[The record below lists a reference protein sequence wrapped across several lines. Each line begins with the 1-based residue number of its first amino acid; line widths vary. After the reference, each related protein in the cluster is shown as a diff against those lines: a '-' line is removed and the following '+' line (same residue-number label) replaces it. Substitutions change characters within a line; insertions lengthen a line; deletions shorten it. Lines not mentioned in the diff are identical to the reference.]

1 MMRVLIVDDEPLAL
15 EKLRA
20 GLAAVPGLAV
30 VGAATDGDE
39 ALRLVRET
47 APDLMLLDI
56 QMPGASGLEVARQ
69 LARTDI
75 DVVFVTAFSD
85 FAAEAFELDAADYL
99 LKPVAADRL
108 LEAVTRARRRRA
120 IRDLAGPPLAR
131 AAARPTDPGAYARE
145 FWIRQADGQ
154 VRVPVA
160 DIQRIEADRDYA
172 LLHTP
177 LRTFILRIT
186 MAALEQKLDPAEL
199 IRVHRSAFVRP
210 AAVRRVEGHR
220 KTALRLHTGDGA
232 IVDVGASY
240 AGRVLDA
247 LGLTEPS

>member
-1 MMRVLIVDDEPLAL
+1 MMRVLLVDDEPLAL

-20 GLAAVPGLAV
+20 GLSTVPGLV
-30 VGAATDGDE
+30 IVGAATDGDQ
-39 ALRLVRET
+39 ALTLIRET
-47 APDLMLLDI
+47 SPDLVLLDI
-56 QMPGASGLEVARQ
+56 QMPGASGLDVARQ
-69 LARTDI
+69 LGRSEVE
-75 DVVFVTAFSD
+75 VVFVTAFSD
-85 FAAEAFELDAADYL
+85 FAAEAFRLDAADYL

-120 IRDLAGPPLAR
+120 IRDLAYPPRPPEARR
-131 AAARPTDPGAYARE
+131 AAAADVYTRE

-154 VRVPVA
+154 RRLPVA

-177 LRTFILRIT
+177 LHTFILRIT
-186 MAALEQKLDPAEL
+186 MSELEQRLDPAEL

-210 AAVRRVEGHR
+210 SAVHRVEGHR
-220 KTALRLHTGDGA
+220 RTALRLHTGDGA

-240 AGRVLDA
+240 AARVLES
-247 LGLTEPS
+247 LGLVDTP